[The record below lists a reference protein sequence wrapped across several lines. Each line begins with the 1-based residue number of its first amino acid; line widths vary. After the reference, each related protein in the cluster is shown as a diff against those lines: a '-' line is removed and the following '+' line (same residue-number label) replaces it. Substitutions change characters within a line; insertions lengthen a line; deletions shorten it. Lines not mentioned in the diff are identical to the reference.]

1 MILLDTNIVSYIFNG
16 SDAADP
22 YLERLRGQRALI
34 SFQTLEEL
42 WYGAWWAGWGERRN
56 AELARHLEHYE
67 VVWAGPELV
76 DVCARL
82 RSERKSAGRELPVA
96 DAWIAA
102 TALLLNCP
110 LASRDHVFSDIP
122 GLERLPVSAP

>member
-1 MILLDTNIVSYIFNG
+1 MILLDTNVVSHIFNG
-16 SDAADP
+16 SDIAAP
-22 YLERLRGQRALI
+22 YLERLRGERVVI

-42 WYGAWWAGWGERRN
+42 WHGAWWAGWGERRRN
-56 AELARHLEHYE
+56 ELARHLDHYE

-82 RSERKSAGRELPVA
+82 RTERKSAGRELPVA

-122 GLERLPVSAP
+122 GLDILAASR

>member
-1 MILLDTNIVSYIFNG
+1 MILLDTNIVSHIFNG
-16 SDAADP
+16 SDAASP
-22 YLERLRGQRALI
+22 YLERRRGQRALI

-42 WYGAWWAGWGERRN
+42 WYGAWWAGWGERRK
-56 AELARHLEHYE
+56 AELERNLEQYE

-82 RSERKSAGRELPVA
+82 RSERKSVGREMPVA

-110 LASRDHVFSDIP
+110 LASRDNVFSDIP
-122 GLERLPVSAP
+122 GLEVFPAGLR

>member
-16 SDAADP
+16 SDIAVP
-22 YLERLRGQRALI
+22 YLEQLRGQRALI

-42 WYGAWWAGWGERRN
+42 WHGAWWAGWGERRKD
-56 AELARHLEHYE
+56 ELARHLEHYE
-67 VVWAGPELV
+67 VVWPGPELV

-82 RSERKSAGRELPVA
+82 RSERKSVGREVPVA

-102 TALLLNCP
+102 TALLLDCP
-110 LASRDHVFSDIP
+110 LATRDQVFFDIP
-122 GLERLPVSAP
+122 GLEILPPASG

>member
-1 MILLDTNIVSYIFNG
+1 MILLDTNIVSHLFNG
-16 SDAADP
+16 SDIAVP
-22 YLERLRGQRALI
+22 YLDHLRGQRVLI

-42 WYGAWWAGWGERRN
+42 WHGAWWAGWGERRQS
-56 AELARHLEHYE
+56 ELARHLEHYE

-76 DVCARL
+76 ESCARL
-82 RSERKSAGRELPVA
+82 RTERKSAGRELPVA

-110 LASRDHVFSDIP
+110 LAARDHVFADIP
-122 GLERLPVSAP
+122 GLEVL